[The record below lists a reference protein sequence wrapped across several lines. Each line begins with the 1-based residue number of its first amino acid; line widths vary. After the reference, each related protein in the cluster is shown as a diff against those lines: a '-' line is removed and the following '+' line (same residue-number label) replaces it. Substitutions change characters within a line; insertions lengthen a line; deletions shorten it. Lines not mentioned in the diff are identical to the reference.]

1 MKDNLKEFVI
11 AIACVV
17 SLMTIYAT
25 YEVFKDREQK
35 ESKIELLKTTID
47 LSSLNY
53 EIDVVKFYNEKG
65 KITPK
70 QLDSLRTESNRKS
83 IDLVVKVVNKN
94 E

>member
-1 MKDNLKEFVI
+1 MKDNLKEFALIIV
-11 AIACVV
+11 CVV

-25 YEVFKDREQK
+25 YEIIHSENQK
-35 ESKIELLKTTID
+35 ESKIELLKSTID

-53 EIDVVKFYNEKG
+53 EIKVVKLHNKKG

-70 QLDSLRTESNRKS
+70 ELDSLRIKSNEETT
-83 IDLVVKVVNKN
+83 DLVIKVINKN

>member
-1 MKDNLKEFVI
+1 MKDNLKELLMVI
-11 AIACVV
+11 VCLVF
-17 SLMTIYAT
+17 LTTIHIT
-25 YEVFKDREQK
+25 YKVFKDKEQK

-70 QLDSLRTESNRKS
+70 QLDSLRIESNRKS

>member
-11 AIACVV
+11 AIVCVV
-17 SLMTIYAT
+17 SLTTIYAT
-25 YEVFKDREQK
+25 YEVLHEEKQK

-70 QLDSLRTESNRKS
+70 QLDSLRAESNRKS

>member
-1 MKDNLKEFVI
+1 MKDNFKELLTIIMCLTCLI
-11 AIACVV
+11 AIYVTYKV
-17 SLMTIYAT
+17 YAN
-25 YEVFKDREQK
+25 KEQK